1 MAVYYDKNKKCYYI
15 RVKVGEKLHN
25 CYSKPGTKGK
35 FKKRAEAVEYEPI
48 YMASIL
54 GERTVKAVIVNDDYL
69 DGFYRFLRTKLKPST
84 YYGYVNTFDKY
95 WRKKVMN
102 IDVKNFNN
110 TGLDSLVERVF
121 AGKTNWNGKAAS
133 GKWFVKYMKKINPDL
148 DPSLVVPPKV
158 FTPKLHEYHIYSEDQ
173 FKQFLSVIDE
183 PKWRFLFLLLFNY
196 GLRISECLGLRWGD
210 FKKDGLHIERCACVK
225 NDSHKVIFT
234 SPKTVNSYRTYP
246 IVEAIKPYIEI
257 LRPEDAKPITQVF
270 ASEKEGAI
278 VLGQSSVR
286 RACER
291 FAKEAGLAPIRL
303 HEFRHSCVS
312 NLLMHGISPRLVA
325 RWVGDTESMVLS
337 TYSHLLPSEKQDMAE
352 LMNKI
357 VVDG

>member
-110 TGLDSLVERVF
+110 TGLEPLVERVF

-158 FTPKLHEYHIYSEDQ
+158 FAPSYMNTTSTAKTSSSNSCLSLTSQNGGSYSC
-173 FKQFLSVIDE
+173 FCSTMASASPNALGFV
-183 PKWRFLFLLLFNY
+183 
-196 GLRISECLGLRWGD
+196 GAIS
-210 FKKDGLHIERCACVK
+210 K
-225 NDSHKVIFT
+225 
-234 SPKTVNSYRTYP
+234 KTVSTSN
-246 IVEAIKPYIEI
+246 
-257 LRPEDAKPITQVF
+257 DARV
-270 ASEKEGAI
+270 
-278 VLGQSSVR
+278 
-286 RACER
+286 
-291 FAKEAGLAPIRL
+291 
-303 HEFRHSCVS
+303 
-312 NLLMHGISPRLVA
+312 
-325 RWVGDTESMVLS
+325 
-337 TYSHLLPSEKQDMAE
+337 
-352 LMNKI
+352 
-357 VVDG
+357 